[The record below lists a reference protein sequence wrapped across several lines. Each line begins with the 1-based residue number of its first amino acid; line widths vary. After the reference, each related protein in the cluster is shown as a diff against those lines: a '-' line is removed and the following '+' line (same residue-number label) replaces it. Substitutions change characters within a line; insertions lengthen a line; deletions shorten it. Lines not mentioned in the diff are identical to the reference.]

1 MLWHL
6 INVVLLIPVAA
17 VSKSQQGSNSHWSL
31 HLLLNHSLLKT
42 GQYFFIFIFSQVLMC
57 YNLLKDASY
66 SPIEVLSIVIET
78 QHLQSSQRPVIKCMT
93 KLSFSLQGLPMHGYL
108 EICWAPLGPSLW
120 IHLKEGKIWK
130 KRDDTEPWQ
139 IPSPRGRKNP
149 WGRSCWP
156 PPLRRSKEPH
166 LDSSQQP

>member
-78 QHLQSSQRPVIKCMT
+78 
-93 KLSFSLQGLPMHGYL
+93 
-108 EICWAPLGPSLW
+108 
-120 IHLKEGKIWK
+120 
-130 KRDDTEPWQ
+130 
-139 IPSPRGRKNP
+139 
-149 WGRSCWP
+149 
-156 PPLRRSKEPH
+156 
-166 LDSSQQP
+166 